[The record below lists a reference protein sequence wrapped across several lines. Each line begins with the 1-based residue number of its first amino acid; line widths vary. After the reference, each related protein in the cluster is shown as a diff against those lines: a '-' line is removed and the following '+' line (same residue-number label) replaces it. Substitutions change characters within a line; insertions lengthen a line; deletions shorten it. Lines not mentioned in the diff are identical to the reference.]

1 LFGFSSL
8 ALTVNATWT
17 NLLSGLAGAAIG
29 GGATMWAQFVSIGSQ
44 RNQQKLSEELL
55 IRGFVQA
62 IADEVTSV
70 WARFNVEIGPHVK
83 TLLEGE
89 ASPVFP
95 LHQSYFVVFDS
106 NASLVGRIPC
116 RKLREQIIATYVEAK
131 GFVDSMRYY
140 ERLVDTYNTQ
150 KTQPSV
156 AAYLASVAKD
166 VRDDQLYR
174 PLLQYSEQLKLD
186 HSRLEEKMEEL
197 KRLLQAFLDIPPRKN
212 RPVD

>member
-1 LFGFSSL
+1 
-8 ALTVNATWT
+8 
-17 NLLSGLAGAAIG
+17 
-29 GGATMWAQFVSIGSQ
+29 MWAQFVSIGSQ

-106 NASLVGRIPC
+106 NASRVGRIPC